1 MIDTLVFNELTN
13 DELMMVDGGS
23 PWSVA
28 KDVVSTTGKAFKEF
42 GKTLVS
48 DEFRKPFTSVVKMT
62 VASCSLIVNPLGFE
76 RAAYTIQDE
85 WHKLS
90 SYAN

>member
-1 MIDTLVFNELTN
+1 MIDNTMFNDLSN
-13 DELMMVDGGS
+13 DELMMIDGGS

-48 DEFRKPFTSVVKMT
+48 DEFRKPFTSVMKMT
-62 VASCSLIVNPLGFE
+62 AATCSLIVNPLNYE
-76 RAAYTIQDE
+76 RAVHTIKNE
-85 WHKLS
+85 WDKLS